1 MNKPDPSL
9 QRRESDNICGI
20 EKDVAAGHSKM
31 SCAHLT
37 LYIIQPYLCTSLK
50 QIPSSPPLTQK
61 NQFSHE
67 KMPFNFMPGFFC
79 CCNKQKKILFE
90 ESKCISKHFNV
101 TNKFEF
107 DCSKI

>member
-1 MNKPDPSL
+1 VNKPDPSL
-9 QRRESDNICGI
+9 QHRESDNICGI

-31 SCAHLT
+31 SCAPLT
-37 LYIIQPYLCTSLK
+37 LYINTTLFMYITETN
-50 QIPSSPPLTQK
+50 PLVASTHTK
-61 NQFSHE
+61 KQFSHE
-67 KMPFNFMPGFFC
+67 KIMPGFFC

-107 DCSKI
+107 D